1 MTPSLFLGFNQLSP
15 GQEEEEEEKEEEEEG
30 TCAVLWCR
38 GKRILLNSG
47 MRGVCVHVV
56 RAAGG
61 GEMYLT

>member
-15 GQEEEEEEKEEEEEG
+15 EREEEEEEEEEEG

-47 MRGVCVHVV
+47 MRGVCVRVV

-61 GEMYLT
+61 GEMYQI